1 VLSACDVDFEAFFL
15 RDAMASDVGQ
25 DPSDPSQTFE
35 PPHACRGAAMAE
47 TVFDFF

>member
-1 VLSACDVDFEAFFL
+1 MRTRSAA
-15 RDAMASDVGQ
+15 RAGPGGTRTAAPGQ
-25 DPSDPSQTFE
+25 GDIPPTVAQTFE